1 MRKRS
6 RARISWLAIW
16 ADACSLGLEA
26 SSVIGLRAMKLAIGG
41 KAAATEAQRM
51 VSEKIEASLAL
62 QARAL
67 SGGLGTTALS
77 AAAKT
82 LDHYRQK
89 VRANQTRLANG
100 ATRRPYQP
108 KQSSVTR
115 YFKEKKH

>member
-6 RARISWLAIW
+6 RARSSWLAIG
-16 ADACSLGLEA
+16 ADACSLGFEA

-67 SGGLGTTALS
+67 SGGLGATALS
-77 AAAKT
+77 VAAKT
-82 LDHYRQK
+82 LDHYRPK
-89 VRANQTRLANG
+89 VRANQTRLAKG
-100 ATRRPYQP
+100 AARRPYRP
-108 KQSSVTR
+108 KRRWLTR
-115 YFKEKKH
+115 W

>member
-1 MRKRS
+1 
-6 RARISWLAIW
+6 
-16 ADACSLGLEA
+16 
-26 SSVIGLRAMKLAIGG
+26 
-41 KAAATEAQRM
+41 M

-62 QARAL
+62 QGKAL
-67 SGGLGTTALS
+67 SGGLGTTARS

-89 VRANQTRLANG
+89 VRANKTRLANG

-115 YFKEKKH
+115 YLRYFKEKKTLTSLRRRPPRQQHRESPWGPRR